1 MAACEHETL
10 SIPEGKFTQKKQQT
24 GTDKESEEAMDI
36 SKYLLTHQ
44 LRHSAAVFVYHQ
56 LDSDL
61 FGSAHFAFLGYPTP
75 ILTSHDSHLKVK
87 GKTPPDLLIYNLCY
101 TEKCKKNQLP
111 LSRSGRL
118 VFDETLQSNWKDQ
131 ITEVIAMSQNRTAS
145 ETTTFIPF
153 QKIIRAPTMS
163 QLSVQLLL

>member
-1 MAACEHETL
+1 
-10 SIPEGKFTQKKQQT
+10 
-24 GTDKESEEAMDI
+24 MDI

-61 FGSAHFAFLGYPTP
+61 FGSAHFADLGYPTP

-101 TEKCKKNQLP
+101 TEKCKKISSHSVEVADWCLTRRFSQTERTKLLKLLPCLRIEQL
-111 LSRSGRL
+111 
-118 VFDETLQSNWKDQ
+118 
-131 ITEVIAMSQNRTAS
+131 
-145 ETTTFIPF
+145 
-153 QKIIRAPTMS
+153 QKP
-163 QLSVQLLL
+163 QLLFPSRR